1 MGIGNAC
8 FVIVGKNHRY
18 IKAGGFNINGIA
30 GTAIL

>member
-8 FVIVGKNHRY
+8 FVFVGKNHRN

-30 GTAIL
+30 DTTIL